1 MARAGLL
8 GDWLDTL
15 LGSGDHQQGHRLLEG
30 LGGAE
35 MVGNGLL

>member
-1 MARAGLL
+1 MARAGFL

-15 LGSGDHQQGHRLLEG
+15 LGSGDYQQGHRLLEG